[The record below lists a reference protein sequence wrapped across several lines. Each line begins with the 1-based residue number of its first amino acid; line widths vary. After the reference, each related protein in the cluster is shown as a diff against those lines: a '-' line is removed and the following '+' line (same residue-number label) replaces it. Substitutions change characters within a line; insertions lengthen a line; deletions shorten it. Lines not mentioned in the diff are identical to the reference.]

1 MDAAETRTIRL
12 TVRNELSEIGQLR
25 DALDRHAEELA
36 MPADSLAQL
45 QVAVDEL
52 VSNVIRHAWPPGGSH
67 RFVVSM
73 TLSAG
78 TARIDVIDDGVS
90 FDPRRAPVP
99 MPPGSASKRTIGGRG
114 LMMLPTLVDRV
125 DYVRV
130 GNQNHTTL
138 HKHW

>member
-1 MDAAETRTIRL
+1 MDGADTRTIRL
-12 TVRNELSEIGQLR
+12 TVRNELSEIAQLR

-36 MPADSLAQL
+36 MPPDSLAQL

-67 RFVVSM
+67 ELVVSM
-73 TLSAG
+73 TLSARA
-78 TARIDVIDDGVS
+78 ARIEVIDDGVS

-99 MPPGSASKRTIGGRG
+99 VPRSGSKRTIGGRG
-114 LMMLPTLVDRV
+114 LLMLPTLVDRI
-125 DYVRV
+125 DYVRA
-130 GNQNHTTL
+130 GDRNHTTL